1 MRTLR
6 SRFKRDTR
14 GWRVTWRTYE
24 IWRLFMNPVER
35 VYWRQVLGR
44 IDKIRRRLSRYA
56 VISGGTDCDGM
67 RYAGVEFCRTKAQ
80 AVECADRSYD
90 HAEGPHSAHIVSG
103 AEGRDW
109 QDSYVPDTRDRF
121 AERMGY

>member
-35 VYWRQVLGR
+35 IYWRQVLGR
-44 IDKIRRRLSRYA
+44 IDKIKRRLSRYA

-80 AVECADRSYD
+80 AEECAEQSYY

-103 AEGRDW
+103 AEGREW